1 MFTGPFAGEFAQT
14 WRNNEDAFIRGIIA
28 DQRITDQ
35 EWAEVVARMKACF
48 ESEGM
53 SVKEYNPDGSY
64 SFDLGSH
71 DAETGNRLATGCEE
85 SSGVAPVGR
94 LRISMQTNPDNRD
107 MDELMHECL
116 VRVGAVPKSYGL
128 DDYRRDNS
136 TFSFPFVTE
145 GDKKYYDICAASPL
159 TAQRGD

>member
-14 WRNNEDAFIRGIIA
+14 WQNNEDAFIRGIIA

-64 SFDLGSH
+64 SFELGSH

-128 DDYRRDNS
+128 DEYRRDNS